1 MDGPENG
8 VRPTAMS
15 TSGRRCFL
23 RGTLGAGA
31 VAVATAAG
39 LLRPSQVLAEWPAGR
54 FAPRGVAEALADLTG
69 GVAPI
74 PSAGIRIRAPETA
87 SDPRSVPV
95 TIEVTLPA
103 VTEISLVV
111 AENTLP
117 VVAAFELE
125 PQAIAFVSLRTK
137 MARTSDLIAL
147 VRSQGSLYTAQTRV
161 QVPSGDGC
169 AA

>member
-1 MDGPENG
+1 MDGCENRG
-8 VRPTAMS
+8 RSTPMP
-15 TSGRRCFL
+15 TSGRRYFL
-23 RGTLGAGA
+23 RGTLAGA
-31 VAVATAAG
+31 AVAIGTAAG
-39 LLRPSQVLAEWPAGR
+39 LLRPSQVLAEWPAAR

-74 PSAGIRIRAPETA
+74 PSAGIRIRAPDTA
-87 SDPRSVPV
+87 SDPRSVPL
-95 TIEVTLPA
+95 TIEATLPA
-103 VTEISLVV
+103 VTEIWLVV

-117 VVAAFELE
+117 VVAAFQLE

-137 MARTSDLIAL
+137 MAKTSDLIAL

-161 QVPSGDGC
+161 QVPSGEGC